1 MHAMKCNLSN
11 YSNNFL
17 LLIRCYAFT
26 WQVLNFSKNLGV
38 TKPFSHGLKRACWPM
53 NFKLSRIEKYE
64 GSNNPAEWHEV
75 YQLSIKATGGG
86 GGLVCDGKLPAHL
99 PIIISQDMAHGASH
113 RISPFMVRH
122 VSVVYQQLP
131 GHVRATRSRL
141 GLGQLCTKEGRVPSG
156 VYPVLLQQAKHYLG
170 GQ

>member
-1 MHAMKCNLSN
+1 LKSETNLGLGNKNMHAMKCNLSN

-38 TKPFSHGLKRACWPM
+38 TKPFSHGLKRVCWPM

-86 GGLVCDGKLPAHL
+86 DSYVMANYL
-99 PIIISQDMAHGASH
+99 PICLSSSARTWLMGLPTGSVRSWSDMCRQFISN
-113 RISPFMVRH
+113 F
-122 VSVVYQQLP
+122 
-131 GHVRATRSRL
+131 RAMCVRL
-141 GLGQLCTKEGRVPSG
+141 GVD
-156 VYPVLLQQAKHYLG
+156 
-170 GQ
+170 